1 MKADIQ
7 MKEDVCMKQDKVY
20 QQMLE
25 EANQMKGEEK
35 LLKRDIRERNQQ
47 KNSIWSQPLS
57 EFDYAYSNWL
67 NIW

>member
-20 QQMLE
+20 QQMME

-47 KNSIWSQPLS
+47 KNSI
-57 EFDYAYSNWL
+57 
-67 NIW
+67 